1 MIRYISFDVDG
12 TLVDDKFDN
21 EIWWHEI
28 PKLYAKQYKISI
40 EKAKM
45 VVYSEYYKSLYIEK
59 VNLWTDIE
67 YWFKRLGL
75 KDWKKLIDNTRKYVS
90 LYHDTIETLGYLS
103 KKYNLIIISDANKKF
118 LDIKLDCKNIRNYF
132 DYVFTSSEDFGI
144 SQKNKEVF
152 DKILKKLSI
161 KSEEIVHIGD
171 NNYLDYIVPSSLG
184 IKSFYLKRSQE
195 ISKSDYIINSLTEL
209 KKKL

>member
-12 TLVDDKFDN
+12 TLADDKFDN

-28 PKLYAKQYKISI
+28 PNLYAKQYKISI
-40 EKAKM
+40 EKSKM

-90 LYHDTIETLGYLS
+90 LYYDTIETLEYLN

-132 DYVFTSSEDFGI
+132 DYIFTSS
-144 SQKNKEVF
+144 
-152 DKILKKLSI
+152 
-161 KSEEIVHIGD
+161 
-171 NNYLDYIVPSSLG
+171 
-184 IKSFYLKRSQE
+184 
-195 ISKSDYIINSLTEL
+195 
-209 KKKL
+209 